1 VDTVTNDFTGSLKL
15 KATSKSGFHRV
26 KSGVRDNATAS
37 TKILET
43 VSTASTEKFAKY
55 MLYMQDTTVP
65 ASCAVVEFNVICN
78 SINARALS
86 VVSVMVS
93 DDTTNDFN
101 NTFNVNGE
109 YQIVV
114 LSSGVGTITTNPGEI
129 ITDAQ
134 ASSVCNSNNPTQP
147 ANSFLIKF
155 NDCLLRNYA
164 YTLYKMSIEA

>member
-1 VDTVTNDFTGSLKL
+1 MTNDFTGSLKL
-15 KATSKSGFHRV
+15 KATNKSGFHRV
-26 KSGVRDNATAS
+26 KSGVRDNGTAS

-43 VSTASTEKFAKY
+43 VSTSSTEKFAKY
-55 MLYMQDTTVP
+55 MLYMQDTLTP
-65 ASCAVVEFNVICN
+65 ASCAVVEFNVMCN
-78 SINARALS
+78 STNARALS

-93 DDTTNDFN
+93 DTTDDFSRA
-101 NTFNVNGE
+101 FNANGE

-134 ASSVCNSNNPTQP
+134 VSSACTNAPNPTQP

-155 NDCLLRNYA
+155 NDCLLRDYA